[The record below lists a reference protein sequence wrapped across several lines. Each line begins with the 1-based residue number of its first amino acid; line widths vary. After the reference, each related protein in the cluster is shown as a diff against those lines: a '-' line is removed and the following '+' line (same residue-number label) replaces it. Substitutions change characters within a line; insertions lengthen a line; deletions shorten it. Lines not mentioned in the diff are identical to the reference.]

1 MILINKGEKKEIK
14 GKIDKMSGDE
24 FENYLFYMFL
34 ELGYKVEKTPCSG
47 DYGADLIVIKEKIK
61 TVVQAKRYNSC
72 VSLGAVQEIL
82 GAKGYYD
89 ADEALVVTNNFYTTS
104 AKNLAKKNNV
114 KLWDRG
120 HLFSMIISDERIE
133 FWEREIRKKEVHK
146 KKKRNNSFNRNIDVI
161 IDTIFKQ

>member
-14 GKIDKMSGDE
+14 EKIDKMSGDE
-24 FENYLFYMFL
+24 FENYLFYVFL
-34 ELGYKVEKTPCSG
+34 ELGYRVEKTPCSG
-47 DYGADLIVIKEKIK
+47 DYGADLIIVKEKIK

-133 FWEREIRKKEVHK
+133 FWKRKVQKKEARK
-146 KKKRNNSFNRNIDVI
+146 KKKRNNSFNRNIDII